1 MGIKQLTKLLKE
13 KCTKAVISRK
23 LQHYGSSKIAIDASL
38 SIYQF
43 LVAVRSD
50 GVSLGY
56 GDSATSHLIG
66 MFYRTIKIV
75 ESGIVPVYV
84 FDGKAPG
91 MKVEE
96 LKKRLERRQRAEK
109 MLESAKEAEN
119 KVEMERQEKRKVK
132 VDETH
137 VNECKR
143 LLRLMG
149 IPFVTAESEAEAYC
163 AYLCKK
169 GCVKA
174 VATEDM
180 DTLCFGA
187 PILLRNVNA
196 SQAKRL
202 DIDEYN
208 LRMVLKE
215 LDLTMDSFVDL
226 CIMMG
231 CDYCDTIKGIG
242 YKRAYDYIKKHGS
255 IEEVLSNE
263 KLERPENFD
272 FVGARKIF
280 RELSELG
287 EPANFSISYD
297 DIDRNGLVEY
307 LCKEKGF
314 DENRVTSGVEKIL
327 KARKGGSQTKLDSF
341 FAKK

>member
-13 KCTKAVISRK
+13 KCANAVVSRK
-23 LQHYGSSKIAIDASL
+23 LQHYASSKIAIDASL
-38 SIYQF
+38 CIYQF

-50 GVSLGY
+50 GVSLGHR
-56 GDSATSHLIG
+56 DSTTSHLIG

-84 FDGKAPG
+84 FDGRAPG
-91 MKVEE
+91 MKIEE

-109 MLESAKEAEN
+109 MLESAIETEDKA
-119 KVEMERQEKRKVK
+119 EMEKQEKRKVK
-132 VDETH
+132 VDEMH
-137 VNECKR
+137 VSECKR

-149 IPFVTAESEAEAYC
+149 IPFVVAESEAEACC
-163 AYLCKK
+163 AYLCKR

-196 SQAKRL
+196 SQTKRL

-208 LRMVLKE
+208 LNMVLKE
-215 LDLTMDSFVDL
+215 LGLTMDSFIDL

-231 CDYCDTIKGIG
+231 CDYCDTIRGIG

-280 RELSELG
+280 KELSELG
-287 EPANFSISYD
+287 EPMSFSIRYD
-297 DIDRNGLVEY
+297 GIDRNGLIEY
-307 LCKEKGF
+307 LCREKGF
-314 DENRVTSGVEKIL
+314 DENRVSSGVEKML
-327 KARKGGSQTKLDSF
+327 RAQKKGNQTRLDGF

>member
-1 MGIKQLTKLLKE
+1 MGIKQLTKLIKE
-13 KCTKAVISRK
+13 KCPRAVVSRK
-23 LQHYGSSKIAIDASL
+23 LQHYASSKIAIDASL
-38 SIYQF
+38 CIYQF
-43 LVAVRSD
+43 LVAVRSE

-56 GDSATSHLIG
+56 DDSATSHLVG
-66 MFYRTIKIV
+66 MFYRTVRLV

-91 MKVEE
+91 MKIEE
-96 LKKRLERRQRAEK
+96 LKKRLERRQKAER
-109 MLESAKEAEN
+109 MLESAKEAED
-119 KVEMERQEKRKVK
+119 KIEMERQEKRKVK
-132 VDETH
+132 IDDMH
-137 VNECKR
+137 ISECKR

-180 DTLCFGA
+180 DALCFGS
-187 PILLRNVNA
+187 PVLLRNVNI
-196 SQAKRL
+196 SQTKKI

-208 LRMVLKE
+208 LGMVLKD
-215 LDLTMDSFVDL
+215 LDLTMDSFIDL

-231 CDYCDTIKGIG
+231 CDYCDTIKGVG

-255 IEEVLSNE
+255 IENVLSNE
-263 KLERPENFD
+263 KLDMPENFD
-272 FVGARKIF
+272 FVGARGVF
-280 RELSELG
+280 RELSEIG
-287 EPANFSISYD
+287 ETASFSISYD
-297 DIDRNGLVEY
+297 DLDRNGLVEY

-314 DENRVTSGVEKIL
+314 AESRVLGGIDKMVRS
-327 KARKGGSQTKLDSF
+327 RKGGCQTLLDSF
-341 FAKK
+341 FTRK